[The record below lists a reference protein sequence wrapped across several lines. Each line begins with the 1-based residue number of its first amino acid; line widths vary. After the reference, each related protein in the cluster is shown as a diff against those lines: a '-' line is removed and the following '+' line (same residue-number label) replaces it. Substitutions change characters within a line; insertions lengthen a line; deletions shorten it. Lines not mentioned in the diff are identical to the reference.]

1 MLLSECSTL
10 LVETL
15 NKEIA
20 MGWLKKRFGEP
31 STMAGLGVVFAIAA
45 PMIPPQYQLLAQ
57 GIAAALGLG
66 GAVKADPGNK

>member
-1 MLLSECSTL
+1 MLLLECSTL
-10 LVETL
+10 LVEIS

-45 PMIPPQYQLLAQ
+45 PLIPPQYQLLAQ
-57 GIAAALGLG
+57 GVAAALGLG
-66 GAVKADPGNK
+66 GAVKSDPGNK